1 MIENSHLFDL
11 CTSFIV
17 LTSPIR
23 GYEINLRNHRSSAS
37 ITLSVLYDVWIHMGL
52 SCLYQVL
59 TQFFTFLFS
68 LPCLQVASEA
78 IKSFLSA
85 IQSIVL
91 QQEEELTLRKKTD
104 KIEKKLQRELSSLS
118 EMEMKLEG
126 NFNLEDGNS
135 LLTPKHPLTLK
146 RAKVEALKK
155 RVNEEKAKYLNS
167 IRVTRAMTLNNLR
180 TSLPHVFQALMGFS
194 SAYTQSLEAIL
205 SRPEPVDCDA
215 EFSPIR

>member
-1 MIENSHLFDL
+1 
-11 CTSFIV
+11 
-17 LTSPIR
+17 
-23 GYEINLRNHRSSAS
+23 
-37 ITLSVLYDVWIHMGL
+37 
-52 SCLYQVL
+52 
-59 TQFFTFLFS
+59 
-68 LPCLQVASEA
+68 
-78 IKSFLSA
+78 
-85 IQSIVL
+85 
-91 QQEEELTLRKKTD
+91 
-104 KIEKKLQRELSSLS
+104 
-118 EMEMKLEG
+118 MEMKLEG

-194 SAYTQSLEAIL
+194 SAYAQSLEAIL

-215 EFSPIR
+215 EFSPIRERTTPTINTGDPHSVKVPPLHLWRPPSTPGMTEVVTEGGGAAFKVVVAGGDSGHQWWWSSFDFEWVL